1 MRQATPRPPEIIV
14 RNTVLSSPLR
24 TDIENRIQRLC
35 DAHPIILRCRTTV
48 EGPGGHHRQ
57 GRFQLRI
64 RITLPG
70 RELEI
75 SRRTGEQP
83 EVAVRDAF
91 DAARRRVVE
100 KIHRLHRKVKTH
112 ATSGGPRNVSEL
124 SGS

>member
-1 MRQATPRPPEIIV
+1 VRRPP
-14 RNTVLSSPLR
+14 
-24 TDIENRIQRLC
+24 D
-35 DAHPIILRCRTTV
+35 H
-48 EGPGGHHRQ
+48 PGGHHRQ

-83 EVAVRDAF
+83 EVAIRDAF

-100 KIHRLHRKVKTH
+100 KIDRLQRKVKTH
-112 ATSGGPRNVSEL
+112 ASSEGLHNVSEPE
-124 SGS
+124 GS